1 MPRKKSRIAI
11 IHPHQDLARAF
22 RSRLELEGFDVV
34 TFETQS
40 VAMSHLSTFPV
51 DLIITSDYA
60 QGIRIRDFI
69 DLVKGLNT
77 LGDMGILALTD
88 DSGSELDSY
97 PNVTYIPKTAANSTT
112 VISGV
117 YDLLGASTIRR

>member
-1 MPRKKSRIAI
+1 MPRKKSRVAI
-11 IHPHQDLARAF
+11 IHPHRDLARAF

-69 DLVKGLNT
+69 DLIKGLNT